1 MHKKNNKSN
10 KNSKNF
16 LLEQEIEDLI
26 SPDDVAKIIAFM
38 ASEDAKEL
46 KGTVFTN

>member
-1 MHKKNNKSN
+1 MDKKINNTISLKNQIN
-10 KNSKNF
+10 K
-16 LLEQEIEDLI
+16 LI
-26 SPDDVAKIIAFM
+26 SPDDVAKIITFM